1 MFMKY
6 ISLEDKFKIIK
17 EYNNCKS
24 PAIIKEKYG
33 ISKSTLYHWIKV
45 LTIRKAGVYSSKKYS
60 AWDIHMMERELRTL
74 KTENQIFR
82 ESQCSVISPTEE
94 KIKAIERL
102 KDKFSIHFICR
113 TLNLSKGTYY
123 HRNKNRPEKT
133 SYQKNDENLKPFIK
147 KCFYDSKERFGG
159 SKIRIVLREQGIQ
172 TSQKRVDRLMKE
184 MGLVCKQTRQR
195 VTWATREFRFRSN
208 RLKKNFTQTEP
219 NIFWVSDITF
229 VPIQNC
235 DSLYG
240 ICIII
245 DLFSRKVLSFT
256 ISEFSNVNLVKTTF
270 DKAFNYRGCP
280 TGLTFHSDQG
290 TQYTAYEFRRHLRK
304 LGVKQS
310 FSNPGSP
317 LDNAVAESFFSIMK
331 REELSHNFYTSKEE
345 LENTVAEYIDFFNNM
360 RPHKKLGNKSP
371 NQFEIE
377 YLQLQELKKE
387 DEENQNRLRDILK
400 TSSS

>member
-1 MFMKY
+1 MSSFLFFEHIKHFMTQ
-6 ISLEDKFKIIK
+6 IVE
-17 EYNNCKS
+17 
-24 PAIIKEKYG
+24 A
-33 ISKSTLYHWIKV
+33 
-45 LTIRKAGVYSSKKYS
+45 
-60 AWDIHMMERELRTL
+60 ELRCTRFAL
-74 KTENQIFR
+74 KREVGYVVSNDLHGICAVICCSIILPRNQKA
-82 ESQCSVISPTEE
+82 Q
-94 KIKAIERL
+94 IKSLAGRCRNMALDIPHIIIL
-102 KDKFSIHFICR
+102 TFKDYSIYIICR

-245 DLFSRKVLSFT
+245 DLFS
-256 ISEFSNVNLVKTTF
+256 I
-270 DKAFNYRGCP
+270 
-280 TGLTFHSDQG
+280 
-290 TQYTAYEFRRHLRK
+290 
-304 LGVKQS
+304 
-310 FSNPGSP
+310 
-317 LDNAVAESFFSIMK
+317 
-331 REELSHNFYTSKEE
+331 
-345 LENTVAEYIDFFNNM
+345 
-360 RPHKKLGNKSP
+360 
-371 NQFEIE
+371 
-377 YLQLQELKKE
+377 
-387 DEENQNRLRDILK
+387 
-400 TSSS
+400 